1 MRELFSKMTTV
12 AMIAG
17 ATLLVS
23 ACGKSETTNTTDNTA
38 MTEMN
43 AMEPME
49 GSMNDMTAVDSTA
62 MEANMAMDTNTGA
75 EADNAATNA
84 M

>member
-17 ATLLVS
+17 AALLVS
-23 ACGKSETTNTTDNTA
+23 ACGESETTNTADNTA

-43 AMEPME
+43 AMAE
-49 GSMNDMTAVDSTA
+49 GSMNDMTAVDSAA
-62 MEANMAMDTNTGA
+62 MEANMAMDTNAGA

>member
-1 MRELFSKMTTV
+1 MRELFSKMTTG
-12 AMIAG
+12 AMIAS
-17 ATLLVS
+17 AALLVS
-23 ACGKSETTNTTDNTA
+23 ACGESETTNTTDNTA

-49 GSMNDMTAVDSTA
+49 GTMNDMTAVDGAA
-62 MEANMAMDTNTGA
+62 MEANMAMDTNAA
-75 EADNAATNA
+75 EADNAVNA

>member
-1 MRELFSKMTTV
+1 MRAIANKTMTF
-12 AMIAG
+12 AMVVG
-17 ATLLVS
+17 AAMLVS
-23 ACGKSETTNTTDNTA
+23 ACGSSETAAPAENTT

-49 GSMNDMTAVDSTA
+49 GSMNDMTAMDGA
-62 MEANMAMDTNTGA
+62 MGAEANMAMDNAGM
-75 EADNAATNA
+75 ADNASNG

>member
-1 MRELFSKMTTV
+1 MRELFSRMMTG
-12 AMIAG
+12 AIIAG
-17 ATLLVS
+17 AALLVS
-23 ACGKSETTNTTDNTA
+23 ACGGSETTNTADNTA

-49 GSMNDMTAVDSTA
+49 GSMNDMTAVDSAA
-62 MEANMAMDTNTGA
+62 MEANMAMDANVA
-75 EADNAATNA
+75 AADNATNA